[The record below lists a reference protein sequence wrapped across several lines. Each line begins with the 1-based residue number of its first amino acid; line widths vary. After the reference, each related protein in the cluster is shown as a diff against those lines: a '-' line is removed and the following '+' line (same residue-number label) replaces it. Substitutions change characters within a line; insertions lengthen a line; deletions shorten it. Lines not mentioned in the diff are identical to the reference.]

1 MVLFESLY
9 ILAHG
14 HSHGGGGHGHSH
26 GGGGHGHSHSKKL
39 TDVEE
44 NGHSPNHE
52 RNPLTQG
59 LTSCSFNYSIV
70 FNR

>member
-1 MVLFESLY
+1 MYVLLFESLF
-9 ILAHG
+9 ILA
-14 HSHGGGGHGHSH
+14 HGHSH

-70 FNR
+70 F